1 MLVNLISYE
10 YNWLTVRARD
20 LEILQTYLQ
29 LESNKDIIKINCEN
43 LKREKLNDE
52 ANSPVF
58 IQLYKKTPPSFEEQ
72 KLFCKK
78 TKPILNYWQ
87 RLRIKNEE
95 VLVKKTKSIEHPRS
109 FTLSFTKNSMKVGP
123 ERVKELCKYRFY
135 FY

>member
-58 IQLYKKTPPSFEEQ
+58 IQLYKKTPPKFRRTKTVLQENQ
-72 KLFCKK
+72 THFKLLAK
-78 TKPILNYWQ
+78 
-87 RLRIKNEE
+87 IKN
-95 VLVKKTKSIEHPRS
+95 
-109 FTLSFTKNSMKVGP
+109 
-123 ERVKELCKYRFY
+123 KE
-135 FY
+135 

>member
-58 IQLYKKTPPSFEEQ
+58 IQLYKKTPPQVSKNKNCFAR
-72 KLFCKK
+72 
-78 TKPILNYWQ
+78 KPN
-87 RLRIKNEE
+87 
-95 VLVKKTKSIEHPRS
+95 P
-109 FTLSFTKNSMKVGP
+109 F
-123 ERVKELCKYRFY
+123 
-135 FY
+135 

>member
-43 LKREKLNDE
+43 LKREQLNDE

-58 IQLYKKTPPSFEEQ
+58 I
-72 KLFCKK
+72 
-78 TKPILNYWQ
+78 
-87 RLRIKNEE
+87 
-95 VLVKKTKSIEHPRS
+95 
-109 FTLSFTKNSMKVGP
+109 
-123 ERVKELCKYRFY
+123 
-135 FY
+135 